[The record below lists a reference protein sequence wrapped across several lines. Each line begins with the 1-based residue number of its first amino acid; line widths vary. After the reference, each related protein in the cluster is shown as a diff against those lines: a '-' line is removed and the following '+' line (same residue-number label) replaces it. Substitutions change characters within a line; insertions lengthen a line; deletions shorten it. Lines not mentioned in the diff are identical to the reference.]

1 MRKSI
6 LILAGA
12 ALLFGGCAKVENENN
27 EVVPEKETHKV
38 LLKASIAD
46 NTRVSADAGGVYSW
60 QENDQITVFHDGD
73 DGLRP
78 ALFRALSSGS
88 TTVFEGTVNI
98 SDRIDQYAFYP
109 ARLSAPE
116 HSVSP
121 LSFALASEYEYRE
134 DATNMPML
142 GEIQSTNVSFTAVG
156 GLLKLVV
163 YNVPE
168 DAVKLRFSVGA
179 NEGISGVFPVSNGQ
193 ISSVTVDDT
202 HSNYIVFNF
211 ADSRKQNMV
220 FYIPLPVGTY
230 TSLTFDFLNSS
241 NGSLFSKT
249 ASISSGLTVGRNQI
263 IVAPALNAAP
273 TTTKTL
279 WSEDFTD
286 YAADAVPS
294 GSVAKGYNGALV
306 SYACTPSN
314 TKIWNQNNAGGSAPE
329 LLIYQNNG
337 SFTVSGIPTE
347 RASTATLTFKENS
360 NRTEVTSTTT
370 GISFGNVSFSNQVYS
385 CTITIDSGV
394 EYFNLVFTNTNSS
407 KNVRVD
413 NFVVEAVET
422 GLPVTAPTINTNDE
436 SATIA
441 ANKLSASIDGV
452 RLANPLDDQGI
463 VATTD
468 ADWLSLRFEGN
479 QSFEVGKKLV
489 AEAVDHNYDVEE
501 RVATVTLSAT
511 GVSKTV
517 TIKQT
522 SSLVPNPTLTAI
534 EGDATFTITW
544 TGHDKAATYI
554 GYYSSSELSDPTT
567 GTQLSI
573 SANGN
578 GFTAT
583 PSGAV
588 VNGTKYY
595 VYVKVGSLIESAT
608 AYRIAEGWSTAEVTP
623 VADIDYETTHTSSI
637 ALNTTG
643 TQVTNAKVVI
653 NNVQYDALKA
663 GTNSDAG
670 AITNLLIPKGSTHL
684 HIHAAGWNGE
694 NITLEIKCGTIT
706 VATKSL
712 TADSGIHY
720 NSPFTLEGRRL
731 SDYYFDIPLTGITGL
746 SMNEDMIFKFTAT
759 AGKRF
764 LLWGVNAE
772 K

>member
-1 MRKSI
+1 MMMKKSI

-12 ALLFGGCAKVENENN
+12 TLLFGGCAKVENENN

-38 LLKASIAD
+38 VLKASIAD
-46 NTRVSADAGGVYSW
+46 NTRVSADASGFYSW
-60 QENDQITVFHDGD
+60 QENDQITVFLDGT
-73 DGLRP
+73 DGLHP
-78 ALFRALSSGS
+78 APFRALSSGS
-88 TTVFEGTVNI
+88 TTEFEGTILKTDNLG
-98 SDRIDQYAFYP
+98 QYAFYP

-121 LSFALASEYEYRE
+121 LSFALASEYEYTE

-142 GEIQSTNVSFTAVG
+142 GEIESNSISFKAVG
-156 GLLKLVV
+156 GLLKLIV

-179 NEGISGVFPVSNGQ
+179 TEGITGVFPISGEQ
-193 ISSVTVDDT
+193 ISSVTADGN
-202 HSNYIVFNF
+202 HSNSIVFNF

-249 ASISSGLTVGRNQI
+249 ASIGSGLTVGRNQI

-279 WSEDFTD
+279 WSEDFTG
-286 YAADAVPS
+286 YAASAVPS
-294 GSVAKGYNGALV
+294 GSVAKGYNGASVNYSCEV
-306 SYACTPSN
+306 SGTQIYNETL
-314 TKIWNQNNAGGSAPE
+314 AGGAVPE
-329 LLIYQNNG
+329 LLIKSSGG

-347 RASTATLTFKENS
+347 SATTATLTFNANA
-360 NRTEVTSTTT
+360 NRTVVESTTSGVT
-370 GISFGNVSFSNQVYS
+370 VSPVEFNNKVCS
-385 CTITIDSGV
+385 CTISIAAEVQSFD
-394 EYFNLVFTNTNSS
+394 LVFSNNAGN
-407 KNVRVD
+407 NVRVD

-479 QSFEVGKKLV
+479 QSFEVGKKLI

-511 GVSKTV
+511 GVTKTV

-544 TGHDKAATYI
+544 TGHDKAATYV

-608 AYRIAEGWSTAEVTP
+608 AYQIATGWSTAEVTP
-623 VADIDYETTHTSSI
+623 SAVIDYATTYTSNLTLSTAGGENAQVVKVI
-637 ALNTTG
+637 IDRKEYTAVKAATG
-643 TQVTNAKVVI
+643 SKTGKVKITVP
-653 NNVQYDALKA
+653 
-663 GTNSDAG
+663 AG
-670 AITNLLIPKGSTHL
+670 ATRL
-684 HIHAAGWNGE
+684 HIHAAAWNGE
-694 NITLEIKCGTIT
+694 ASNLGISGPT
-706 VATKSL
+706 VDPNSISL
-712 TADSGIHY
+712 TADSGIRES
-720 NSPFTLEGRRL
+720 SPFTLAGDASSYHFDLDIHWNSSNPR
-731 SDYYFDIPLTGITGL
+731 DIYFTGV
-746 SMNEDMIFKFTAT
+746 K
-759 AGKRF
+759 GKRF
-764 LLWGVNAE
+764 VIWGVNYE
-772 K
+772 